1 MIAKKKIATG
11 AAATLLAL
19 SAGLGVASGAWAST
33 TPTPAPSATA
43 TEGGSA
49 PGGQAKSGPRP
60 MVLGVNAAELASKLG
75 VDQAK
80 VTEALKAFHKANR
93 PAAGTGTGTRPNRE
107 ERESALAASL
117 AQSLGLDE
125 ETVRKALDD
134 LQTQRQ
140 TERAAALKTRLD
152 DAVANGTLTQAE
164 ADGAAKAVE
173 KGVIGGGR

>member
-49 PGGQAKSGPRP
+49 PGGSAPGGQAKSGPRP
-60 MVLGVNAAELASKLG
+60 MGLGVNAAELASKLG

-80 VTEALKAFHKANR
+80 VIEALKAFHQANR

-107 ERESALAASL
+107 ERESDLAALL
-117 AQSLGLDE
+117 A
-125 ETVRKALDD
+125 K
-134 LQTQRQ
+134 
-140 TERAAALKTRLD
+140 
-152 DAVANGTLTQAE
+152 
-164 ADGAAKAVE
+164 
-173 KGVIGGGR
+173 